1 MKIHFI
7 GIGGVGMSALAQ
19 LHAMGKD
26 EVTGSDRLISK
37 GYTDMALWDYLRKL
51 NIRLFPQDGS
61 GIDESTEL
69 VILSSAIEE
78 DNPEL
83 LKAKALGIPTMH
95 RSELLAKHVAQH
107 RTIAV
112 SGTSGK
118 STTTAMV
125 YDILAFAGLSPS
137 VITGAAILSLQR
149 EQGVFGNVYKGD
161 SDILV
166 IEADESDGS
175 IVKYH
180 PHIGLCLNLQKDH
193 KEIAVLQGYFKEFI
207 SHCKTAIINAE
218 EGNLRSLAP
227 QAKTFGLTSGDIY
240 PSAIKADGFGSDFT
254 IKGQEFRLQVPGLH
268 NVANATAA
276 VAAALQMGVD
286 LETCAKALN
295 KFQGIARR
303 FASIGSYNKIEVVD
317 DFAHNPHKLAAT
329 IAAAHLRGKRVL
341 AFYQPHA
348 FASIKLLTQE
358 FVDSFSRS
366 IGKNDHLW
374 LTEVYYPGGTI
385 PQGVSCK
392 SVYDG
397 LKERGVPVDYDT
409 CREHLLASMA
419 AAAQPGDILLV
430 LGARDPT
437 LTDFA
442 RKLLAELKKEHHQA
456 GPCTC
461 KECMLGNCCL
471 AYTK

>member
-1 MKIHFI
+1 MKIHFV

-26 EVTGSDRLISK
+26 TVTGSDRLISK
-37 GYTDMALWDYLRKL
+37 GYTDMALWGYLKDL
-51 NIRLFPQDGS
+51 GISLFPQDGS
-61 GIDESTEL
+61 GIDHRTDLIVLST
-69 VILSSAIEE
+69 AIEE
-78 DNPEL
+78 DNPEIV
-83 LKAKALGIPTMH
+83 KAKALGIPTIH
-95 RSELLAKHVAQH
+95 RSELLAQHVAAH

-137 VITGAAILSLQR
+137 VITGAAILSLQK
-149 EQGVFGNVYKGD
+149 EQGVFGNVYKGE

-180 PHIGLCLNLQKDH
+180 PHLGLCLNLQKDH
-193 KEIAVLQGYFKEFI
+193 KEIDILQGYFKEFA
-207 SHCKTAIINAE
+207 SHCKTVVSNAE
-218 EGNLRSLAP
+218 EANLCAIAP
-227 QAKTFGLTSGDIY
+227 QAKTFGLSMGDIY
-240 PSAIKADGFGSDFT
+240 PSEIKVDGFGSDFT
-254 IKGQEFRLQVPGLH
+254 IQGQPFRLRVPGMH

-276 VAAALQMGVD
+276 IAAALEMGVN

-295 KFQGIARR
+295 KFEGIARR
-303 FASIGSYNKIEVVD
+303 FASIGSFNKIEVVD
-317 DFAHNPHKLAAT
+317 DFAHNPHKLGAT
-329 IAAAHLRGKRVL
+329 ISAAHLRGKRVL

-348 FASIKLLTQE
+348 FASVKLLTPE
-358 FVDSFSRS
+358 FVESFAKH
-366 IGKNDHLW
+366 IGPEDKLW

-385 PQGVSCK
+385 SSGISTR
-392 SVYDG
+392 SIYEG
-397 LKERGVPVDYDT
+397 LKERGTNVAYYD
-409 CREHLLASMA
+409 CREKILAEMA

-442 RKLLAELKKEHHQA
+442 RKLLAALKEKQ
-456 GPCTC
+456 PVSSCS
-461 KECMLGNCCL
+461 ECMLGNCCL
-471 AYTK
+471 NYNK

>member
-19 LHAMGKD
+19 LHAMGND

-37 GYTDMALWDYLRKL
+37 GYTDMALWDYLQKL
-51 NIRLFPQDGS
+51 GVKLFPQDGS
-61 GIDESTEL
+61 GIDEKTEL
-69 VILSSAIEE
+69 VILSSAIE
-78 DNPEL
+78 DNNPEL
-83 LKAKALGIPTMH
+83 QKARALNIPTMH
-95 RSELLAKHVAQH
+95 RSELLAKHVAAH

-125 YDILAFAGLSPS
+125 YDILAFAGLQPS
-137 VITGAAILSLQR
+137 VITGAAILSLQK
-149 EQGVFGNVYKGD
+149 EQGVFGNVYKGH
-161 SDILV
+161 SDLLV

-175 IVKYH
+175 IVKYK
-180 PHIGLCLNLQKDH
+180 PYLGLCLNLQKDH
-193 KEIAVLQGYFKEFI
+193 KEIEILQGYFKEFI
-207 SHCKTAIINAE
+207 SHCNTAIVNAE
-218 EGNLRSLAP
+218 EANLSSIAAG
-227 QAKTFGLTSGDIY
+227 AKTFGLSYGDVH
-240 PSAIKADGFGSDFT
+240 PTEIKTDGFGSDFT
-254 IKGQEFRLQVPGLH
+254 IQGVPFRLQVPGLH

-276 VAAALQMGVD
+276 VAAALQLGVD
-286 LETCAKALN
+286 LETCAKALH

-303 FASIGSYNKIEVVD
+303 FASIGSYDKIEVVD

-348 FASIKLLTQE
+348 FTSIKLLTNE
-358 FVDSFSRS
+358 FVESFARS
-366 IGKNDHLW
+366 IGPNDHLW

-385 PQGVSCK
+385 PPGISCRTVYEGLKARGVNVS
-392 SVYDG
+392 YDG
-397 LKERGVPVDYDT
+397 
-409 CREHLLASMA
+409 CREHLLAEMA

-442 RKLLAELKKEHHQA
+442 RKLLAALKERQA
-456 GPCTC
+456 ACGC
-461 KECMLGNCCL
+461 KNCMLGNCCM
-471 AYTK
+471 AFSK

>member
-37 GYTDMALWDYLRKL
+37 GYTDMALWDYLKKL
-51 NIRLFPQDGS
+51 GVKLFPQDGS
-61 GIDESTEL
+61 GIDEKTEL

-83 LKAKALGIPTMH
+83 QKARALGIPTMH
-95 RSELLAKHVAQH
+95 RSELLAKHVARH
-107 RTIAV
+107 RTVAV

-118 STTTAMV
+118 STTTAMI
-125 YDILAFAGLSPS
+125 YDILAFAGLRPS
-137 VITGAAILSLQR
+137 VITGAAILSLQK
-149 EQGVFGNVYKGD
+149 EQGVFGNVYKGT

-175 IVKYH
+175 VVKYK
-180 PHIGLCLNLQKDH
+180 PYLGISLNLQKDH
-193 KEIAVLQGYFKEFI
+193 KEIEVLQGYFKEFI
-207 SHCKTAIINAE
+207 SHCQTAIVNAE
-218 EGNLRSLAP
+218 EPNLQAIAP
-227 QAKTFGLTSGDIY
+227 GAQTFGMTYGDVH
-240 PSAIKADGFGSDFT
+240 PTEIKVDGFGSDFT
-254 IKGQEFRLQVPGLH
+254 IQGQPFRLQVPGLH

-276 VAAALQMGVD
+276 VAAALHMGVD
-286 LETCAKALN
+286 LETCAKALH

-303 FASIGSYNKIEVVD
+303 FASLGSYDKIEVVD

-348 FASIKLLTQE
+348 FTSIKLLANE
-358 FVDSFSRS
+358 FVESFARS
-366 IGKNDHLW
+366 IGPDDHLW

-385 PQGVSCK
+385 PQGISCRT
-392 SVYDG
+392 VYEG
-397 LKERGVPVDYDT
+397 LKARGVNVSYDD
-409 CREHLLASMA
+409 CRERLLAEMA
-419 AAAQPGDILLV
+419 AAAKPGDILLV

-442 RKLLAELKKEHHQA
+442 RKLLAALKERQPTA
-456 GPCTC
+456 AC
-461 KECMLGNCCL
+461 KSCMLGNCCM
-471 AYTK
+471 AFSK

>member
-37 GYTDMALWDYLRKL
+37 GYTDMALWTYLKKL
-51 NIRLFPQDGS
+51 NIKLFPQDGS
-61 GIDESTEL
+61 GIDKSTEL

-83 LKAKALGIPTMH
+83 KKAKELGIPTMH
-95 RSELLAKHVAQH
+95 RSELLAKHVATH

-137 VITGAAILSLQR
+137 VITGAAILSLQK
-149 EQGVFGNVYKGD
+149 EQNVFGNVYKGE

-175 IVKYH
+175 IVKYQ
-180 PHIGLCLNLQKDH
+180 PYLGLCLNLQKDH
-193 KEIAVLQGYFKEFI
+193 KEIEILQGYFKEFI

-218 EGNLRSLAP
+218 EDNLRTIAP
-227 QAKTFGLTSGDIY
+227 QANSFGISFGDLH
-240 PSAIKADGFGSDFT
+240 PSEIKVDGFGSDFT
-254 IKGQEFRLQVPGLH
+254 IKGQPFRLHIPGLH

-276 VAAALQMGVD
+276 VAAALHMGVD
-286 LETCAKALN
+286 LDTCAKALN
-295 KFQGIARR
+295 KFTGIARR
-303 FASIGSYNKIEVVD
+303 FASIGSFNKIEVVD

-348 FASIKLLTQE
+348 FTSIKLLSQE
-358 FVDSFSRS
+358 FIDSFTKS
-366 IGKNDHLW
+366 IGPNDHLW

-385 PQGVSCK
+385 PQGVTCRTIYEGLKGRGINVS
-392 SVYDG
+392 YDG
-397 LKERGVPVDYDT
+397 
-409 CREHLLASMA
+409 CREKLLAEMA
-419 AAAQPGDILLV
+419 AAAKPGDIMLV

-442 RKLLAELKKEHHQA
+442 RKLLGALQNKPT
-456 GPCTC
+456 PCTC
-461 KECMLGNCCL
+461 KTCMLGNCCMDFE
-471 AYTK
+471 K

>member
-1 MKIHFI
+1 MKIHFV

-19 LHAMGKD
+19 LHAMGGD
-26 EVTGSDRLISK
+26 TVTGSDRLISK
-37 GYTDMALWDYLRKL
+37 GYTDMALWGYLTKL
-51 NIRLFPQDGS
+51 NIRLFAQDAS
-61 GIDESTEL
+61 GIDEKTEL
-69 VILSSAIEE
+69 VVLSSAIEE
-78 DNPEL
+78 DNPEIQ
-83 LKAKALGIPTMH
+83 KAKQLGIPMIH
-95 RSELLAKHVAQH
+95 RSELLAKHVASH

-125 YDILAFAGLSPS
+125 YDILAFAGMSPS
-137 VITGAAILSLQR
+137 VITGAAILSLQK
-149 EQGVFGNVYKGD
+149 EKDLFGNVDKGT
-161 SDILV
+161 SDILI

-180 PHIGLCLNLQKDH
+180 PYLGLCLNLQKDH
-193 KEIAVLQGYFKEFI
+193 KEIDVLQGYFKEFI
-207 SHCKTAIINAE
+207 SHCKTAVINAE
-218 EGNLRSLAP
+218 EENLRALAVP
-227 QAKTFGLTSGDIY
+227 GTKTFGLSMGDIH
-240 PSAIKADGFGSDFT
+240 PAEIKADGFGSDFV
-254 IKGQEFRLQVPGLH
+254 INGQAFRLHIPGVH

-286 LETCAKALN
+286 LETCAQALN

-303 FASIGSYNKIEVVD
+303 FAPVGSYNKIEVVD
-317 DFAHNPHKLAAT
+317 DFAHNPHKLGAT
-329 IAAAHLRGKRVL
+329 IEAARLRGKRVL

-358 FVDSFSRS
+358 FIDSFAQHLRPQD
-366 IGKNDHLW
+366 GLW

-385 PQGVSCK
+385 PQGVTSQT
-392 SVYDG
+392 VADG
-397 LKERGVPVDYDT
+397 LKARGVNVRFDA
-409 CREHLLASMA
+409 CREKLLAEMA

-442 RKLLAELKKEHHQA
+442 RKLLESVKHAQKIE
-456 GPCTC
+456 TC
-461 KECMLGNCCL
+461 KSCMLGNCCM
-471 AYTK
+471 AYQK

>member
-19 LHAMGKD
+19 LHAMSKD
-26 EVTGSDRLISK
+26 VVTGSDRLISK
-37 GYTDMALWDYLRKL
+37 GYTDMALWKYLKDL
-51 NIRLFPQDGS
+51 NISLFPQDGS
-61 GIDESTEL
+61 GIDKDTNL
-69 VILSSAIEE
+69 VVLSSAIEE

-83 LKAKALGIPTMH
+83 LKAKELNIPVIH
-95 RSELLAKHVAQH
+95 RSELLAKHVETH

-137 VITGAAILSLQR
+137 VITGASILSLQN
-149 EQGVFGNVYKGD
+149 EQGVFGNVYKGN

-180 PHIGLCLNLQKDH
+180 PYLGVCLNLQKDH
-193 KEIAVLQGYFKEFI
+193 KEIEILQGYFKTFI
-207 SHCKTAIINAE
+207 SHCKNVVINAE
-218 EGNLRSLAP
+218 ENNLTSIAGE
-227 QAKTFGLTSGDIY
+227 AKTFGLSFGDIH
-240 PSAIKADGFGSDFT
+240 PSEIKVDGFGSDFT
-254 IKGQEFRLQVPGLH
+254 IQGQAFRLQVPGLH

-286 LETCAKALN
+286 LETCAKALH

-317 DFAHNPHKLAAT
+317 DFAHNPHKLGAT

-348 FASIKLLTQE
+348 FASIKLLTKE
-358 FVDSFSRS
+358 FVDSFAKH
-366 IGKNDHLW
+366 ITPNDHLW

-385 PQGVSCK
+385 PKGVSCEA
-392 SVYDG
+392 VYEG
-397 LKERGVPVDYDT
+397 LKAKGIPATYNS
-409 CREHLLASMA
+409 CREQILADMA
-419 AAAQPGDILLV
+419 AAAKPGDIILV

-442 RKLLAELKKEHHQA
+442 KKLLKSLKEQPAKSN
-456 GPCTC
+456 C
-461 KECMLGNCCL
+461 KECMLGNCCM
-471 AYTK
+471 AYSK

>member
-1 MKIHFI
+1 MKIHFV

-26 EVTGSDRLISK
+26 IVTGSDRLISK
-37 GYTDMALWDYLRKL
+37 GYTDLALWDYLKKL
-51 NIRLFPQDGS
+51 NITLFPQDGS
-61 GIDESTEL
+61 GIDEKTDL
-69 VILSSAIEE
+69 VVLSSAIEE

-83 LKAKALGIPTMH
+83 KKAKKMGIKIIH
-95 RSELLAKHVAQH
+95 RSDLLAKHVAEH
-107 RTIAV
+107 RTVAV

-137 VITGAAILSLQR
+137 VITGAAILSLQKD
-149 EQGVFGNVYKGD
+149 QGVFGNVYKGE

-175 IVKYH
+175 IVQYR
-180 PHIGLCLNLQKDH
+180 PHLGICLNLQKDH
-193 KEIAVLQGYFKEFI
+193 KEIDVLQGYFKQFI
-207 SHCKTAIINAE
+207 SHCKKAIVNAE
-218 EGNLRSLAP
+218 EPNLTAIAGE
-227 QAKTFGLTSGDIY
+227 AKTFGLTRGDIH

-254 IKGQEFRLQVPGLH
+254 INGQEFRLHIPGLH

-276 VAAALQMGVD
+276 VAAALEMGVD

-295 KFQGIARR
+295 KFTGIARR
-303 FASIGSYNKIEVVD
+303 FASVGTYNKIEVID
-317 DFAHNPHKLAAT
+317 DFAHNPHKLGAT
-329 IAAAHLRGKRVL
+329 IDAAHLRGKRVL

-348 FASIKLLTQE
+348 FTSIKLLAPE
-358 FVDSFSRS
+358 FVDSFAKH
-366 IGKNDHLW
+366 IGPDDHLW

-385 PQGVSCK
+385 PQGVSCQTI
-392 SVYDG
+392 YEG
-397 LKERGVPVDYDT
+397 LRARGVNVTYDS
-409 CREHLLASMA
+409 CRERLLADIA
-419 AAAQPGDILLV
+419 ASAQPGDVILV

-442 RKLLAELKKEHHQA
+442 RKILDALREHKKT
-456 GPCTC
+456 GTC
-461 KECMLGNCCL
+461 KECLLGNCCM
-471 AYTK
+471 AYSK

>member
-37 GYTDMALWDYLRKL
+37 GYTDMALWDYLKKL
-51 NIRLFPQDGS
+51 GVKLFPQDGS
-61 GIDESTEL
+61 GIDEKTEL

-83 LKAKALGIPTMH
+83 QKARALNIPTMH
-95 RSELLAKHVAQH
+95 RSELLAKHVAAH

-118 STTTAMV
+118 STTTAMI
-125 YDILAFAGLSPS
+125 YDILAFAGLEPS
-137 VITGAAILSLQR
+137 VITGAAILSLQK
-149 EQGVFGNVYKGD
+149 EQGVFGNVYKGN
-161 SDILV
+161 SDLLV

-175 IVKYH
+175 IVKYK
-180 PHIGLCLNLQKDH
+180 PHLGLCLNLQKDH
-193 KEIAVLQGYFKEFI
+193 KEIEVLQGYFKEFV

-218 EGNLRSLAP
+218 ETNLQAVAP
-227 QAKTFGLTSGDIY
+227 NAKTFGLSYGDIH
-240 PSAIKADGFGSDFT
+240 PTEIKVDGFGSDFS
-254 IKGQEFRLQVPGLH
+254 IQGQPFRLQVPGLH

-276 VAAALQMGVD
+276 VAAALELGVD
-286 LETCAKALN
+286 LETCAKALH

-303 FASIGSYNKIEVVD
+303 FASIGSYDKIEVVD

-348 FASIKLLTQE
+348 FTSIKLLTNE
-358 FVDSFSRS
+358 FVESFARS
-366 IGKNDHLW
+366 IGPNDHLW

-385 PQGVSCK
+385 PQGVSCRTIYEGLK
-392 SVYDG
+392 ARGVNVSYDG
-397 LKERGVPVDYDT
+397 
-409 CREHLLASMA
+409 CREHLLAEMA
-419 AAAQPGDILLV
+419 AAAQPGDIMLV

-442 RKLLAELKKEHHQA
+442 RKLLAALKERQPSCA
-456 GPCTC
+456 C
-461 KECMLGNCCL
+461 KNCMLGNCCMSFS
-471 AYTK
+471 K

>member
-37 GYTDMALWDYLRKL
+37 GYTDMALWDYLKKL
-51 NIRLFPQDGS
+51 NINLFPQDGS
-61 GIDESTEL
+61 GIDEKTDL
-69 VILSSAIEE
+69 VILSSAIEQ

-83 LKAKALGIPTMH
+83 LKAKELGIPTLH
-95 RSELLAKHVAQH
+95 RSELLAKHVAEH
-107 RTIAV
+107 RTVAV

-118 STTTAMV
+118 STTTAMI

-137 VITGAAILSLQR
+137 VITGAAILSLQN
-149 EQGVFGNVYKGD
+149 EQGVFGNVYKGN

-175 IVKYH
+175 IVNYH
-180 PHIGLCLNLQKDH
+180 PHLGVCLNLQKDH
-193 KEIAVLQGYFKEFI
+193 KEIDILQGYFKEFV
-207 SHCKTAIINAE
+207 SHCQTAVVNAE
-218 EGNLRSLAP
+218 EENLRSIAP
-227 QAKTFGLTSGDIY
+227 EAQTFGLSLGDIH
-240 PSAIKADGFGSDFT
+240 PNEIKVDGFGSDFT
-254 IKGQEFRLQVPGLH
+254 IKEQPFRLQVPGLH

-276 VAAALQMGVD
+276 VAAAVHLGVD
-286 LETCAKALN
+286 LETCAKALH
-295 KFQGIARR
+295 KFQGIASR
-303 FASIGSYNKIEVVD
+303 FASIGSYDKIEVID
-317 DFAHNPHKLAAT
+317 DFAHNPHKLGAT
-329 IAAAHLRGKRVL
+329 IEAAHLRGKRVL

-348 FASIKLLTQE
+348 FASIKLLANE
-358 FVDSFSRS
+358 FVESFAKH
-366 IGKNDHLW
+366 IGPNDCLW

-385 PQGVSCK
+385 PEGI
-392 SVYDG
+392 
-397 LKERGVPVDYDT
+397 T
-409 CREHLLASMA
+409 CRTVYERLKGRGIRVNFDNCREKILAQMA

-442 RKLLAELKKEHHQA
+442 RKLLATLKENHESYN
-456 GPCTC
+456 C
-461 KECMLGNCCL
+461 KNCMLGNCCM
-471 AYTK
+471 AYQKK

>member
-1 MKIHFI
+1 MKIHFV

-19 LHAMGKD
+19 LHAMGSD
-26 EVTGSDRLISK
+26 QVTGSDRLISK
-37 GYTDMALWDYLRKL
+37 GYTDMALWTCLKKL
-51 NIRLFPQDGS
+51 NIALYPQDGS
-61 GIDESTEL
+61 GIDGQTDL
-69 VILSSAIEE
+69 VVLSSAIEA

-83 LKAKALGIPTMH
+83 LKAQALGIKTMH

-107 RTIAV
+107 RTVAV

-137 VITGAAILSLQR
+137 VITGASILSLQK
-149 EQGVFGNVYKGD
+149 EQGVFGNVYKGS

-180 PHIGLCLNLQKDH
+180 PHLGLCLNLQKDH
-193 KEIAVLQGYFKEFI
+193 KEINILQGYFKEFI
-207 SHCKTAIINAE
+207 SHCKTAIVNAE
-218 EGNLRSLAP
+218 EENLRTLAP
-227 QAKTFGLTSGDIY
+227 QAKTFGLHTGDLH
-240 PSAIKADGFGSDFT
+240 PENIKADGFGSDFT
-254 IKGQEFRLQVPGLH
+254 IHGQPFRLHLPGLH

-276 VAAALQMGVD
+276 VAAAVHMGVD
-286 LETCAKALN
+286 LDTCAKALN
-295 KFQGIARR
+295 KFSGIARR
-303 FASIGSYNKIEVVD
+303 FASVGSYNKIEVVD

-329 IAAAHLRGKRVL
+329 IEAAHLRGKRVL

-348 FASIKLLTQE
+348 FTSIKMLAPE
-358 FVDSFSRS
+358 FVESFATHL
-366 IGKNDHLW
+366 GPNDHLW

-385 PQGVSCK
+385 PQGISCRT
-392 SVYDG
+392 VYEG
-397 LKERGVPVDYDT
+397 LKARGANVSYDD
-409 CREHLLASMA
+409 CRERLLAEMA

-442 RKLLAELKKEHHQA
+442 RKLLAALKERKPVPA
-456 GPCTC
+456 CPA
-461 KECMLGNCCL
+461 CMLGNCCMH
-471 AYTK
+471 YSK

>member
-37 GYTDMALWDYLRKL
+37 GYTDMALWDYLKKL
-51 NIRLFPQDGS
+51 GVKLFPQDGS
-61 GIDESTEL
+61 GIDEKTEL

-83 LKAKALGIPTMH
+83 QKARALHIPTMH
-95 RSELLAKHVAQH
+95 RSELLAKHVATH

-125 YDILAFAGLSPS
+125 YDILAFAGLQPS
-137 VITGAAILSLQR
+137 VITGAAILSLQK
-149 EQGVFGNVYKGD
+149 EQGVFGNVYKGT
-161 SDILV
+161 SDLLV

-175 IVKYH
+175 IVKYQ
-180 PHIGLCLNLQKDH
+180 PYLGLCLNLQKDH
-193 KEIAVLQGYFKEFI
+193 KEIEVLQGYFKEFV

-218 EGNLRSLAP
+218 ETNLQAVAP
-227 QAKTFGLTSGDIY
+227 NAKTFGLSYGDIH
-240 PSAIKADGFGSDFT
+240 PTEIKVDGFGSDFS
-254 IKGQEFRLQVPGLH
+254 IQGQPFRLQVPGLH

-276 VAAALQMGVD
+276 VAAALELGVD
-286 LETCAKALN
+286 LETCAKALH

-303 FASIGSYNKIEVVD
+303 FASIGSYDKIEVVD

-348 FASIKLLTQE
+348 FTSIKLLTNE
-358 FVDSFSRS
+358 FVESFARS
-366 IGKNDHLW
+366 IGPNDHLW

-385 PQGVSCK
+385 PQGVSCR
-392 SVYDG
+392 SVYEG
-397 LKERGVPVDYDT
+397 LKARGVNVSYDG
-409 CREHLLASMA
+409 CREHLLAEMA
-419 AAAQPGDILLV
+419 AAAQPGDIMLV

-442 RKLLAELKKEHHQA
+442 RKLLAALKERQPSCA
-456 GPCTC
+456 C
-461 KECMLGNCCL
+461 KSCMLGNCCM
-471 AYTK
+471 AFSK

>member
-1 MKIHFI
+1 MKIHFV

-26 EVTGSDRLISK
+26 QVTGSDRLISK
-37 GYTDMALWDYLRKL
+37 GYTDMALWEYLKKL
-51 NIRLFPQDGS
+51 GIQLFPQDGS
-61 GIDESTEL
+61 GIDHKTDL

-78 DNPEL
+78 TNPEII
-83 LKAKALGIPTMH
+83 KAKALGIPTMH
-95 RSELLAKHVAQH
+95 RSELLAKHVAEH

-137 VITGAAILSLQR
+137 VITGASILSLQK
-149 EQGVFGNVYKGD
+149 EQGVFGNVYKGN

-180 PHIGLCLNLQKDH
+180 PHLGLCLNLQKDH
-193 KEIAVLQGYFKEFI
+193 KEINILQGYFKEFI

-218 EGNLRSLAP
+218 EENLRVLAP
-227 QAKTFGLTSGDIY
+227 QAKTFGLSMGDVH
-240 PSAIKADGFGSDFT
+240 PSEIKADGFGSDFT
-254 IKGQEFRLQVPGLH
+254 IQGQPFRLHIPGLH
-268 NVANATAA
+268 NVCNATAA
-276 VAAALQMGVD
+276 VAVALQMGVD

-295 KFQGIARR
+295 KFTGIARR
-303 FASIGSYNKIEVVD
+303 FASVGSYNKIEVID

-329 IAAAHLRGKRVL
+329 IEAAHLRGKRVL

-348 FASIKLLTQE
+348 FTSIKMLAAD
-358 FVDSFSRS
+358 FVDSFANH
-366 IGKNDHLW
+366 IGPNDHLW
-374 LTEVYYPGGTI
+374 LTEVYYPGGTV
-385 PQGVSCK
+385 PQGVSCRTIFE
-392 SVYDG
+392 G
-397 LKERGVPVDYDT
+397 LKARGTNVSYDD
-409 CREHLLASMA
+409 CRERILQEMA
-419 AAAQPGDILLV
+419 GAAQPGDILLV

-442 RKLLAELKKEHHQA
+442 RKLLASLKDRQA
-456 GPCTC
+456 AEPCKT
-461 KECMLGNCCL
+461 CMLGNCCM

>member
-37 GYTDMALWDYLRKL
+37 GYTDMALWDYLQKL
-51 NIRLFPQDGS
+51 GVKLFPQDGS
-61 GIDESTEL
+61 GIDEKTEL

-83 LKAKALGIPTMH
+83 QKARALNIPTMH
-95 RSELLAKHVAQH
+95 RSELLAKHVASH
-107 RTIAV
+107 RTVAV

-125 YDILAFAGLSPS
+125 YDILAFAGLNPS
-137 VITGAAILSLQR
+137 VITGAAILSLQK
-149 EQGVFGNVYKGD
+149 EQGVFGNVYKGS
-161 SDILV
+161 SDLLV

-175 IVKYH
+175 IVKYK
-180 PHIGLCLNLQKDH
+180 PHLGLCLNLQKDH
-193 KEIAVLQGYFKEFI
+193 KEIEVLQGYFKEFV
-207 SHCKTAIINAE
+207 SHCQTAIVNAE
-218 EGNLRSLAP
+218 EANLTAIAP
-227 QAKTFGLTSGDIY
+227 GAKTFGLSYGDVH
-240 PSAIKADGFGSDFT
+240 PTEIKVDGFGSDFT
-254 IKGQEFRLQVPGLH
+254 IQGQPFRLQVPGLH

-276 VAAALQMGVD
+276 VAAALELGVD
-286 LETCAKALN
+286 LETCAKALH

-348 FASIKLLTQE
+348 FTSIKLLTPE
-358 FVDSFSRS
+358 FVESFARS
-366 IGKNDHLW
+366 IGPNDHLW

-385 PQGVSCK
+385 PQGVSCRT
-392 SVYDG
+392 VYEG
-397 LKERGVPVDYDT
+397 LKARGVNVSYDA
-409 CREHLLASMA
+409 CRERLLAEMA
-419 AAAQPGDILLV
+419 AAAKPGDVLLV

-442 RKLLAELKKEHHQA
+442 HKLLDALKEHQP
-456 GPCTC
+456 GCNC
-461 KECMLGNCCL
+461 KNCMLGNCCM
-471 AYTK
+471 AYSK

>member
-1 MKIHFI
+1 MKIHFV

-19 LHAMGKD
+19 LHAMGRD

-37 GYTDMALWDYLRKL
+37 GYTDMALWDYLKKL
-51 NIRLFPQDGS
+51 DIKLYPQDGS
-61 GIDESTEL
+61 GIDEKTEL

-83 LKAKALGIPTMH
+83 LKAKQLGIPTMH
-95 RSELLAKHVAQH
+95 RSELLAQHVAQH

-125 YDILAFAGLSPS
+125 YDILAFAGMSPS
-137 VITGAAILSLQR
+137 VITGASILSLQK
-149 EQGVFGNVYKGD
+149 EQGVFGNVYKGN

-175 IVKYH
+175 IVKYQ
-180 PHIGLCLNLQKDH
+180 PYLGLCLNLQKDH
-193 KEIAVLQGYFKEFI
+193 KEINILQGYFKEFI

-218 EGNLRSLAP
+218 EENLRVLGGDKS
-227 QAKTFGLTSGDIY
+227 FGLSLGDVH
-240 PSAIKADGFGSDFT
+240 PTDIKVDGFGSDFT
-254 IKGQEFRLQVPGLH
+254 INGQPFRLQIPGVH

-276 VAAALQMGVD
+276 VAAALHMGVD
-286 LETCAKALN
+286 LQTCAQALS
-295 KFQGIARR
+295 KFTGIARR

-348 FASIKLLTQE
+348 FTSIKLLSHE
-358 FVDSFSRS
+358 FVDSFAKS
-366 IGKNDHLW
+366 IGPEDHLW

-385 PQGVSCK
+385 PEGITCK
-392 SVYDG
+392 TVYDG
-397 LKERGVPVDYDT
+397 LKKRCVNVSYET
-409 CREHLLASMA
+409 CRERILAQMA
-419 AAAQPGDILLV
+419 AAAKPGDILLV

-442 RKLLAELKKEHHQA
+442 RKLLATLKVTQELCNCSK
-456 GPCTC
+456 
-461 KECMLGNCCL
+461 CMLGNCCM
-471 AYTK
+471 AFESK

>member
-19 LHAMGKD
+19 LHAMGND

-37 GYTDMALWDYLRKL
+37 GYTDMALWDYLQKL
-51 NIRLFPQDGS
+51 GVKLFPQDGS
-61 GIDESTEL
+61 GIDEKTEL
-69 VILSSAIEE
+69 VILSSAIED

-83 LKAKALGIPTMH
+83 QKARALNIPTMH
-95 RSELLAKHVAQH
+95 RSELLAKHVATH

-125 YDILAFAGLSPS
+125 YDILAFAGLNPS
-137 VITGAAILSLQR
+137 VITGAAILSLQK
-149 EQGVFGNVYKGD
+149 EQGVFGNVYKGA
-161 SDILV
+161 SDLLV

-175 IVKYH
+175 IVKYK

-193 KEIAVLQGYFKEFI
+193 KEIEVLQGYFKEFI
-207 SHCKTAIINAE
+207 SHCKTAIVNAE
-218 EGNLRSLAP
+218 EANLQAIAP
-227 QAKTFGLTSGDIY
+227 GAKTFGLSYGDVH
-240 PSAIKADGFGSDFT
+240 PTEIKVDGFGSDFT
-254 IKGQEFRLQVPGLH
+254 IQGVAFRLQVPGIH

-276 VAAALQMGVD
+276 VAAALQLGVD
-286 LETCAKALN
+286 LETCAKALH

-303 FASIGSYNKIEVVD
+303 FASIGSYDKIEVVD

-348 FASIKLLTQE
+348 FTSIKLLTNE
-358 FVDSFSRS
+358 FVESFARS
-366 IGKNDHLW
+366 IGPNDHLW

-385 PQGVSCK
+385 PQGVSCRTVYEGLK
-392 SVYDG
+392 ARGVNVSYDG
-397 LKERGVPVDYDT
+397 
-409 CREHLLASMA
+409 CREHLLAEMA
-419 AAAQPGDILLV
+419 AAAQPGDIMLV

-442 RKLLAELKKEHHQA
+442 RKLLAALKERQPSCA
-456 GPCTC
+456 C
-461 KECMLGNCCL
+461 KNCMLGNCCM
-471 AYTK
+471 AFGK

>member
-1 MKIHFI
+1 MKIHFV

-19 LHAMGKD
+19 LHAMGGD
-26 EVTGSDRLISK
+26 VVTGSDRLISK
-37 GYTDMALWDYLRKL
+37 GYTDMALWEYLKKL
-51 NIRLFPQDGS
+51 DITLHPQDGS
-61 GIDESTEL
+61 GIDHHTDL
-69 VILSSAIEE
+69 VVLSSAIED

-83 LKAKALGIPTMH
+83 LKAKALGIATMH
-95 RSELLAKHVAQH
+95 RSELLAKHVAEH

-149 EQGVFGNVYKGD
+149 EQGVFGNVYKGE

-180 PHIGLCLNLQKDH
+180 PHLGLCLNLQKDH
-193 KEIAVLQGYFKEFI
+193 KEIDVLQGYFKEFI
-207 SHCKTAIINAE
+207 SHCKTAVINAE
-218 EGNLRSLAP
+218 EENLRVLAP
-227 QAKTFGLTSGDIY
+227 GATTFGLSLGDVH
-240 PSAIKADGFGSDFT
+240 PTEIKVDGFGSDFT
-254 IKGQEFRLQVPGLH
+254 IQGQPFRLHIPGLH
-268 NVANATAA
+268 NVCNALAA
-276 VAAALQMGVD
+276 VSAALHMGVD
-286 LETCAKALN
+286 LDTCAKALN

-303 FASIGSYNKIEVVD
+303 FASVGSYDKIEVID
-317 DFAHNPHKLAAT
+317 DFAHNPHKIGAT

-348 FASIKLLTQE
+348 FTSVKMLAPE
-358 FVDSFSRS
+358 FVESFAKH
-366 IGKNDHLW
+366 IAPEDHLW

-385 PQGVSCK
+385 PQGISCRTI
-392 SVYDG
+392 YEG
-397 LKERGVPVDYDT
+397 LKARGVNVSYDD
-409 CREHLLASMA
+409 CRERILAEMA
-419 AAAQPGDILLV
+419 GAAQPGDILLV

-442 RKLLAELKKEHHQA
+442 QKLLDALKERQPVE
-456 GPCTC
+456 GC
-461 KECMLGNCCL
+461 KNCMLGNCCMH
-471 AYTK
+471 YSK

>member
-37 GYTDMALWDYLRKL
+37 GYTDMALWGYLQKL
-51 NIRLFPQDGS
+51 GVKLFPQDGS
-61 GIDESTEL
+61 GIDEKTEL

-83 LKAKALGIPTMH
+83 QKARALNIPTMH
-95 RSELLAKHVAQH
+95 RSELLAKHVASH
-107 RTIAV
+107 RTVAV

-125 YDILAFAGLSPS
+125 YDILAFAGLNPS
-137 VITGAAILSLQR
+137 VITGAAILSLQK
-149 EQGVFGNVYKGD
+149 EQGVFGNVYKGS
-161 SDILV
+161 SDLLV

-175 IVKYH
+175 IVKYK
-180 PHIGLCLNLQKDH
+180 PHLGLCLNLQKDH
-193 KEIAVLQGYFKEFI
+193 KEIEVLQGYFKEFI
-207 SHCKTAIINAE
+207 SHCKTAIVNAQE
-218 EGNLRSLAP
+218 ANLQAIAP
-227 QAKTFGLTSGDIY
+227 GAKTFGLSYGDVH
-240 PSAIKADGFGSDFT
+240 PTEIKVDGFGSDFT
-254 IKGQEFRLQVPGLH
+254 IQGQPFRLQVPGLH

-276 VAAALQMGVD
+276 VAAALELGVD
-286 LETCAKALN
+286 LETCAKALH

-348 FASIKLLTQE
+348 FTSIKLLAPE
-358 FVDSFSRS
+358 FVESFARS
-366 IGKNDHLW
+366 IGPEDHLW

-385 PQGVSCK
+385 PQGISCRTI
-392 SVYDG
+392 YEG
-397 LKERGVPVDYDT
+397 LKARGVNVSYDD
-409 CREHLLASMA
+409 CRERLLAEMA
-419 AAAQPGDILLV
+419 AAAQPGDIMLI

-442 RKLLAELKKEHHQA
+442 RKLLDALKEHQPV
-456 GPCTC
+456 GGC
-461 KECMLGNCCL
+461 KGCMLGNCCM
-471 AYTK
+471 AYSK

>member
-37 GYTDMALWDYLRKL
+37 GYTDMALWDYLKKL
-51 NIRLFPQDGS
+51 GVKLFPQDGS
-61 GIDESTEL
+61 GIDETTEL

-83 LKAKALGIPTMH
+83 QKARALNIPTMH
-95 RSELLAKHVAQH
+95 RSELLAKHVATH

-125 YDILAFAGLSPS
+125 YDILAFAGLQPS
-137 VITGAAILSLQR
+137 VITGAAILSLQK
-149 EQGVFGNVYKGD
+149 EQGVFGNVYKGT
-161 SDILV
+161 SDLLV

-175 IVKYH
+175 IVKYK
-180 PHIGLCLNLQKDH
+180 PYLGLCLNLQKDH
-193 KEIAVLQGYFKEFI
+193 KEIEILQGYFKEFV

-218 EGNLRSLAP
+218 EPNLQAIAP
-227 QAKTFGLTSGDIY
+227 GAKTFGLSYGDIH
-240 PSAIKADGFGSDFT
+240 PTEIKVDGFGSDFT
-254 IKGQEFRLQVPGLH
+254 IQGQPFRLQVPGLH

-276 VAAALQMGVD
+276 VAAALELGVD
-286 LETCAKALN
+286 LETCAKALH

-303 FASIGSYNKIEVVD
+303 FASIGSYDKIEVVD

-348 FASIKLLTQE
+348 FTSIKLLTNE
-358 FVDSFSRS
+358 FVESFARS
-366 IGKNDHLW
+366 IGPNDHLW

-385 PQGVSCK
+385 PQGVTCRTVYEGLKARGVNVS
-392 SVYDG
+392 YDG
-397 LKERGVPVDYDT
+397 
-409 CREHLLASMA
+409 CREHLLAEMA
-419 AAAQPGDILLV
+419 AAAQPGDIMLV

-442 RKLLAELKKEHHQA
+442 RKLLAALKERQPSCA
-456 GPCTC
+456 C
-461 KECMLGNCCL
+461 KSCMLGNCCM
-471 AYTK
+471 AFSK

>member
-37 GYTDMALWDYLRKL
+37 GYTDMALWDYLKKL
-51 NIRLFPQDGS
+51 NIKLFPQDGS
-61 GIDESTEL
+61 GIDEKTEL
-69 VILSSAIEE
+69 VILSSAIEA

-83 LKAKALGIPTMH
+83 LKAKQLGIPTMH
-95 RSELLAKHVAQH
+95 RSELLAKHVSAH

-125 YDILAFAGLSPS
+125 YDILAFAGKSPS
-137 VITGAAILSLQR
+137 VITGAAILSLQK
-149 EQGVFGNVYKGD
+149 EQGVFGNVFKGE

-175 IVKYH
+175 IVNYQ
-180 PHIGLCLNLQKDH
+180 PYLGLCLNLQKDH
-193 KEIAVLQGYFKEFI
+193 KEIDILQGYFKQFI
-207 SHCKTAIINAE
+207 SHCKTAVINAE
-218 EGNLRSLAP
+218 EENLRTLAP
-227 QAKTFGLTSGDIY
+227 TAKSFGLWHGDIH
-240 PSAIKADGFGSDFT
+240 PSAIKVDGFGSDFT
-254 IKGQEFRLQVPGLH
+254 IQGQPFRLQIPGLH

-276 VAAALQMGVD
+276 VTAALEMGVD
-286 LETCAKALN
+286 LETCAKALS
-295 KFQGIARR
+295 KFTGIARR
-303 FASIGSYNKIEVVD
+303 FASVGSYNKIEVVD

-329 IAAAHLRGKRVL
+329 ISAAHLRGKRVL

-348 FASIKLLTQE
+348 FASIKLLSNE
-358 FVDSFSRS
+358 FVESFTKS
-366 IGKNDHLW
+366 IGQNDHLW

-385 PQGVSCK
+385 PEGVTCK
-392 SVYDG
+392 TIYEG
-397 LKERGVPVDYDT
+397 LKEKGINVSYND
-409 CREHLLASMA
+409 CREHILAEMA
-419 AAAQPGDILLV
+419 SAAKPGDILLV

-442 RKLLAELKKEHHQA
+442 RKLLCALKTHQEVA
-456 GPCTC
+456 KCA
-461 KECMLGNCCL
+461 KCMLGNCCMN
-471 AYTK
+471 YQK